1 MNRLIK
7 STLLA
12 GALLALSACGFHL
25 RGLSAPLTP
34 LPFASIAIQ
43 QAGSLAEPLQSA
55 LQRDGRVQLQS
66 RAADAEVVLTID
78 STANAK
84 DILTINRGGKVN
96 EYLLTYRVEASVQ
109 RKGDELPLPL
119 TVVVRRELSY
129 SDSAVLGKEREEA
142 LLLEDM
148 RRDAVQQL
156 IRRLAYLPAPQSK
169 PDASIKP

>member
-1 MNRLIK
+1 M
-7 STLLA
+7 
-12 GALLALSACGFHL
+12 
-25 RGLSAPLTP
+25 
-34 LPFASIAIQ
+34 
-43 QAGSLAEPLQSA
+43 
-55 LQRDGRVQLQS
+55 
-66 RAADAEVVLTID
+66 
-78 STANAK
+78 
-84 DILTINRGGKVN
+84 
-96 EYLLTYRVEASVQ
+96 Q

>member
-66 RAADAEVVLTID
+66 LAADAEDDGNDRAPGDRRDRLAEHD
-78 STANAK
+78 AREK
-84 DILTINRGGKVN
+84 GRKQGDRRHEQHDIGNRRHGYGQH
-96 EYLLTYRVEASVQ
+96 EEGRDE
-109 RKGDELPLPL
+109 RKADGDEEAGPAHG
-119 TVVVRRELSY
+119 TEKTDR
-129 SDSAVLGKEREEA
+129 AV
-142 LLLEDM
+142 
-148 RRDAVQQL
+148 DAVTD
-156 IRRLAYLPAPQSK
+156 K
-169 PDASIKP
+169 HEGEEEKTGE